1 MTDVPSEAAEE
12 ETQAPFVAAE
22 GSPFQVHTTYLSAG
36 LGMSWTKKDFLIV
49 KEQKYCIQKIHSL
62 LGFDMNLG
70 SFESDEMFPP
80 VRESRHRG
88 LQ

>member
-1 MTDVPSEAAEE
+1 MTDVPSETAEE
-12 ETQAPFVAAE
+12 ETLAPFVAAE

-62 LGFDMNLG
+62 GFDMNLG